1 MNDYVALLRGVNV
14 GGITVRSA
22 DLRALFVE
30 MGFADARTFL
40 ASGNVR
46 FTASDDD
53 RAALKQRIEDALGER
68 FGYTAWIVLLTRD
81 EVQAALDAFPFD
93 AEDADRQPYLVFCSD
108 PASKAELEQIAASV
122 DTDADP
128 VAAGRDVLYW
138 SPPRGSS
145 TDTPFAK
152 ELSRARWK
160 AVTTTR
166 NVRTIAKIVA

>member
-22 DLRALFVE
+22 DLRKLFVDL
-30 MGFADARTFL
+30 GFDDARTFL

-46 FTASDDD
+46 FTAADDD
-53 RAALKQRIEDALGER
+53 REALKQRIEGALGER

-93 AEDADRQPYLVFCSD
+93 ADDGDRQPYLVFCSD
-108 PASKAELEQIAASV
+108 AESKAELERIAAGV
-122 DTDADP
+122 DTETDP
-128 VAAGRDVLYW
+128 VAPGRDVLYW
-138 SPPRGSS
+138 HPPRGGS

>member
-30 MGFADARTFL
+30 LGFADARTFL

-46 FTASDDD
+46 FTAPDTD
-53 RAALKQRIEDALGER
+53 RTALKQRIEDALGER
-68 FGYTAWIVLLTRD
+68 FGYTAWIVLRTRD
-81 EVQAALDAFPFD
+81 EVRAALDAFPFD
-93 AEDADRQPYLVFCSD
+93 AADDRRQPYLVFCSD
-108 PASKAELEQIAASV
+108 PASKAELERVAADV
-122 DTDADP
+122 DTTTDP
-128 VAAGRDVLYW
+128 VAGGQDVLYW
-138 SPPRGSS
+138 HPPRGAS

-152 ELSRARWK
+152 ELARARWK